1 MTAQQIIFAGWGN
14 RGIACVHAL
23 PPQSSRPQPDRFM
36 NEWLRDAP
44 ALLYVNNTWLVVNKW
59 CELLS
64 WTEDANEAAWIV
76 RSVLEHEEI
85 RKRQEDKATVK
96 LLRGRKPKPP
106 VVVMSASTTPEPNS
120 AQQKIAVVNRSL

>member
-1 MTAQQIIFAGWGN
+1 MTAQLIVFAGWGS

-23 PPQSSRPQPDRFM
+23 PPQTPLPQPDHFM
-36 NEWLRDAP
+36 NEWLKDAP
-44 ALLYVNNTWLVVNKW
+44 ALVYVNNTWLVVNEW
-59 CELLS
+59 CEPLS

-96 LLRGRKPKPP
+96 VLRGRKPKPRLG
-106 VVVMSASTTPEPNS
+106 VTSASTTP
-120 AQQKIAVVNRSL
+120 